1 MIPAFFHS
9 PLLIFC
15 ETRQMTNFFKAALL
29 MACLL
34 WQSTGLASDTGWL
47 TSPQNDHARVRLQA
61 DRSAPDHTRILLDV
75 ALESGWKTYWHSPGE
90 GGIAPQI
97 LWDEPVG
104 DFQWRWPAPRHFE
117 VAGLSTQGYQGE
129 VRFPMSLNYPAGQ
142 SLKGTLRLSTCSN
155 VCILTD
161 FPFTLAVDG
170 QAPAGFDFGWAKAIS
185 NLPQPLPADTRVE
198 LGYQH
203 NQLQLRAERAEGW
216 QSPALF
222 IDALE
227 GAEFGKPVL
236 EVEGNTL
243 IARVPVSDGWQ
254 GDAPDLRGQSLGLLL
269 TSGEQAWQTKGSIG
283 EALVLPA
290 PSQPLFWLLGA
301 ALLGGLI
308 LNLMPCVLPVLAL
321 KLGSVLQHQE
331 REQGTVRK
339 QFLAASAGI
348 IASFWV
354 LAAMSSLLRATQGA
368 VGWGIQFQSAGFIAF
383 MVLVTLLFC
392 ANLLGLFEIRLPS
405 NLNTRLATSGG
416 NGLGGHFLQGSF
428 ATLLATPCSAPFLGT
443 AVAFA
448 LAAPL
453 GQLWL
458 IFTALGIGMSLPW
471 LLVAALPRLALWL
484 PKPGRWMGRLRIL
497 LGLMMLGSSLWL
509 ASLLGSHLG
518 NVQVYWLMAAM
529 LLALL
534 IGIVWRYGMRGFTLA
549 LSLSTLVGAA
559 LLLGG
564 AFTAQGTGNV
574 DRVVWQPLS
583 ERAITDALAQN
594 KRVFIDVTAD
604 WCVTCK
610 ANKYN
615 VLLRD
620 EVQTALSAPDVVALR
635 GDWSKPDDTI
645 AAFLRQRGAAAVPFN
660 QIYGPGLPQGE
671 TLSPLLDKADLLT
684 LLNQA
689 GLIQTDATHF

>member
-1 MIPAFFHS
+1 
-9 PLLIFC
+9 
-15 ETRQMTNFFKAALL
+15 MTNFFKAALL

-47 TSPQNDHARVRLQA
+47 TSPQNDHAKVRLQA

-75 ALESGWKTYWHSPGE
+75 TLESGWKTYWHSPGE

-97 LWDEPVG
+97 LWDKPVG

-170 QAPAGFDFGWAKAIS
+170 QAPAGFDFAWAKAIS
-185 NLPQPLPADTRVE
+185 NLPQPQPADTRVE

-227 GAEFGKPVL
+227 GAEFGKPAL
-236 EVEGNTL
+236 EIEGNTL

-290 PSQPLFWLLGA
+290 PGQPLFWLLGA

-321 KLGSVLQHQE
+321 KLGSVLQHQHH
-331 REQGTVRK
+331 EQGTVRK

-354 LAAMSSLLRATQGA
+354 LAAMSTLLRATQGA
-368 VGWGIQFQSAGFIAF
+368 VGWGIQFQSTGFIGF

-484 PKPGRWMGRLRIL
+484 PKPGHWMGRLRIL

-518 NVQVYWLMAAM
+518 NMQVYWLMAAM

-534 IGIVWRYGMRGFTLA
+534 IGIIWRYGIRGFTLA
-549 LSLSTLVGAA
+549 LSLSALVGAA

-564 AFTAQGTGNV
+564 AFTAQGSGNV

-583 ERAITDALAQN
+583 ERAIADALAQS

-620 EVQTALSAPDVVALR
+620 EVQNALSAPDVVALR

-671 TLSPLLDKADLLT
+671 ILSPLLDKADLLT

-689 GLIQTDATHF
+689 GLIQTNATHF

>member
-1 MIPAFFHS
+1 MS
-9 PLLIFC
+9 NL
-15 ETRQMTNFFKAALL
+15 FKAALL
-29 MACLL
+29 LGSLL
-34 WQSTGLASDTGWL
+34 WQSMGLASDTGWL

-61 DRSAPDHTRILLDV
+61 DRSTADQTRILLDV
-75 ALESGWKTYWHSPGE
+75 ELESGWKTYWHSPGE

-97 LWDEPVG
+97 LWDKPIAALQWHWPV
-104 DFQWRWPAPRHFE
+104 PRHFE
-117 VAGLSTQGYQGE
+117 VAGLSTQGYQGD
-129 VRFPMSLNYPAGQ
+129 VTFPLSLSYPAEQ
-142 SLKGTLRLSTCSN
+142 ALTGTLRLSTCSN

-161 FPFTLAVDG
+161 YPFTLAVDG
-170 QAPAGFDFGWAKAIS
+170 AAPANFDFAWAKAMS
-185 NLPQPLPADTRVE
+185 TLPQPLPAETRVE

-216 QSPALF
+216 QQPSLF
-222 IDALE
+222 IDGLE
-227 GAEFGKPVL
+227 GTEFGKPAL
-236 EVEGNTL
+236 EVEGSTL

-269 TSGEQAWQTKGSIG
+269 TSGEQAWQSKGSIG

-290 PSQPLFWLLGA
+290 PSQSLFWLLGA

-321 KLGSVLQHQE
+321 KLGSVLQHQA
-331 REQGTVRK
+331 REQGAVRR

-354 LAAMSSLLRATQGA
+354 LAAMSSLLRAPSFGMSGA
-368 VGWGIQFQSAGFIAF
+368 VGWGIQFQSAGFIGF

-405 NLNTRLATSGG
+405 ALSTRLATSGG

-484 PKPGRWMGRLRIL
+484 PKPGRWMNHLRIL

-509 ASLLGSHLG
+509 TSLLANHLG
-518 NVQVYWLMAAM
+518 SYATGWLMVAM
-529 LLALL
+529 VLGLILA
-534 IGIVWRYGMRGFTLA
+534 IVWRYGMRGFTLA
-549 LSLSTLVGAA
+549 IALAALIGSA
-559 LLLGG
+559 LLLSG
-564 AFTAQGTGNV
+564 AFSAQGTASV
-574 DRVVWQPLS
+574 DKVVWQPLS

-620 EVQTALSAPDVVALR
+620 EVQQALSAPDVVALR
-635 GDWSKPDDTI
+635 GDWSKPSDTI
-645 AAFLRQRGAAAVPFN
+645 AAFLRKRGAAAVPFN
-660 QIYGPGLPQGE
+660 QIYGPELSQGV
-671 TLSPLLDKADLLT
+671 TLSPLLDKDDLLT
-684 LLNQA
+684 TLHKAGLLQA
-689 GLIQTDATHF
+689 GTTRF

>member
-1 MIPAFFHS
+1 MS
-9 PLLIFC
+9 NL
-15 ETRQMTNFFKAALL
+15 FKAALL
-29 MACLL
+29 LGGLL
-34 WQSTGLASDTGWL
+34 WQSMGLASDTGWL
-47 TSPQNDHARVRLQA
+47 TSPQNDHAKVRLQA
-61 DRSAPDHTRILLDV
+61 DRSTADQTRILLDV
-75 ALESGWKTYWHSPGE
+75 ELESGWKTYWHSPGE

-97 LWDEPVG
+97 LWHEPVG
-104 DFQWRWPAPRHFE
+104 DFQWHWPVPRHFE
-117 VAGLSTQGYQGE
+117 VAGLSTQGYQGD
-129 VRFPMSLNYPAGQ
+129 VTFPLSLSYPAEKA
-142 SLKGTLRLSTCSN
+142 LKGTLRLSTCSN

-161 FPFTLAVDG
+161 YPFTLAVDDA
-170 QAPAGFDFGWAKAIS
+170 APANFDFAWAKAMS
-185 NLPQPLPADTRVE
+185 TLPQQLPAETQVE

-227 GAEFGKPVL
+227 GAEFGKPAL
-236 EVEGNTL
+236 EVQGNTL

-269 TSGEQAWQTKGSIG
+269 TSGAQAWQGKGTIG
-283 EALVLPA
+283 APLVLPGQ
-290 PSQPLFWLLGA
+290 SHSLLWLLGA

-321 KLGSVLQHQE
+321 KLGSVLQHQA
-331 REQGTVRK
+331 REQGTVRR
-339 QFLAASAGI
+339 QFLATSAGI
-348 IASFWV
+348 IASFCV

-368 VGWGIQFQSAGFIAF
+368 VGWGIQFQSAGFIGF

-405 NLNTRLATSGG
+405 NFSTRLATSGG

-484 PKPGRWMGRLRIL
+484 PKPGRWMNHLRIL

-509 ASLLGSHLG
+509 TSLLDNHLG
-518 NVQVYWLMAAM
+518 SYATSWLMVAM

-534 IGIVWRYGMRGFTLA
+534 ISIIWRYGMGGFTLA
-549 LSLSTLVGAA
+549 IALAALIGSA
-559 LLLGG
+559 LLLSG
-564 AFTAQGTGNV
+564 AFSAQGSASV
-574 DRVVWQPLS
+574 DKVAWQPLS

-620 EVQTALSAPDVVALR
+620 EVQQALLAPDVVALR
-635 GDWSKPDDTI
+635 GDWSKPNETI
-645 AAFLRQRGAAAVPFN
+645 AAFLRKRGAVAVPFN
-660 QIYGPGLPQGE
+660 QIYGPDLPQGV
-671 TLSPLLDKADLLT
+671 TLSPLLDKDELLT
-684 LLNQA
+684 TLHQA
-689 GLIQTDATHF
+689 GLLQAGTTRF

>member
-1 MIPAFFHS
+1 MS
-9 PLLIFC
+9 NL
-15 ETRQMTNFFKAALL
+15 FKAALL
-29 MACLL
+29 LGGLL
-34 WQSTGLASDTGWL
+34 WQSMGLASDTGWL

-61 DRSAPDHTRILLDV
+61 DRSTADQTRILLDV
-75 ALESGWKTYWHSPGE
+75 ELESGWKTYWHSPGE

-104 DFQWRWPAPRHFE
+104 AFQWRWSVPRHFE
-117 VAGLSTQGYQGE
+117 VAGLSTQGYQGD
-129 VRFPMSLNYPAGQ
+129 VTFPLSLNYPAGQ
-142 SLKGTLRLSTCSN
+142 PLKGTLRLSTCSN

-170 QAPAGFDFGWAKAIS
+170 QAPADFDFAWAKAMS
-185 NLPQPLPADTRVE
+185 TLPQQLPAETRVE

-227 GAEFGKPVL
+227 GAEFGKPAL

-269 TSGEQAWQTKGSIG
+269 TSGEQAWQGKGTIG
-283 EALVLPA
+283 APLALPNQ
-290 PSQPLFWLLGA
+290 SHSLFWLLGA

-321 KLGSVLQHQE
+321 KLGTVLQHQE
-331 REQGTVRK
+331 REQGAVRK

-368 VGWGIQFQSAGFIAF
+368 VGWGIQFQSAGFIGL

-405 NLNTRLATSGG
+405 ALSTRLATSGG

-458 IFTALGIGMSLPW
+458 VFTALGIGMSLPW

-484 PKPGRWMGRLRIL
+484 PKPGRWMNHLRIL

-509 ASLLGSHLG
+509 TSLLDNHLG
-518 NVQVYWLMAAM
+518 SYATGWLMVAM

-534 IGIVWRYGMRGFTLA
+534 IGIIWRYGIRGFTLA
-549 LSLSTLVGAA
+549 IALTALIGSP
-559 LLLGG
+559 LLLSG
-564 AFTAQGTGNV
+564 AFSAQGSANV
-574 DRVVWQPLS
+574 DKVVWQPLS

-620 EVQTALSAPDVVALR
+620 EVQQALSAPDVVALR
-635 GDWSKPDDTI
+635 GDWSKPSDTI
-645 AAFLRQRGAAAVPFN
+645 AAFLRKRGAAAVPFN
-660 QIYGPGLPQGE
+660 QIYGPELPQGV
-671 TLSPLLDKADLLT
+671 TLSPLLDKDDLLT
-684 LLNQA
+684 TLHKAGLLQA
-689 GLIQTDATHF
+689 GTTRF

>member
-1 MIPAFFHS
+1 MS
-9 PLLIFC
+9 NL
-15 ETRQMTNFFKAALL
+15 FKAALL
-29 MACLL
+29 LGGLL
-34 WQSTGLASDTGWL
+34 WQSMGLASDTGWL

-61 DRSAPDHTRILLDV
+61 DRSTAEQTRILLDV
-75 ALESGWKTYWHSPGE
+75 ELESGWKTYWHSPGE

-97 LWDEPVG
+97 LWDKPIAALQWHWPV
-104 DFQWRWPAPRHFE
+104 PRHFE
-117 VAGLSTQGYQGE
+117 VAGLSTQGYQGD
-129 VRFPMSLNYPAGQ
+129 VTFPLSLTYPAEQ
-142 SLKGTLRLSTCSN
+142 ALTGTLRLSTCSN

-161 FPFTLAVDG
+161 YPFTLAVDDA
-170 QAPAGFDFGWAKAIS
+170 APADFDFVWAKAMS
-185 NLPQPLPADTRVE
+185 TLPQPLPAETRIE

-222 IDALE
+222 IDGLE
-227 GAEFGKPVL
+227 GAEFGKPAL

-269 TSGEQAWQTKGSIG
+269 TSGEQAWQGKGTIG
-283 EALVLPA
+283 APLVLPGQ
-290 PSQPLFWLLGA
+290 SHSLFWLLGA

-321 KLGSVLQHQE
+321 KLGSVLQHQA
-331 REQGTVRK
+331 REQGAVRR

-354 LAAMSSLLRATQGA
+354 LAAMSSLLRAPSFGMSGA
-368 VGWGIQFQSAGFIAF
+368 VGWGIQFQSAGFIGL

-405 NLNTRLATSGG
+405 ALSTRLATSGG

-484 PKPGRWMGRLRIL
+484 PKPGRWMNHLRIL

-509 ASLLGSHLG
+509 TSLLDNHLG
-518 NVQVYWLMAAM
+518 SYATGWLMVAM
-529 LLALL
+529 VLGLILA
-534 IGIVWRYGMRGFTLA
+534 IVWRYGMRGFTLA
-549 LSLSTLVGAA
+549 IALAALIGSA
-559 LLLGG
+559 LLLSG
-564 AFTAQGTGNV
+564 AFSAQGSASV
-574 DRVVWQPLS
+574 DKVVWQPLS

-620 EVQTALSAPDVVALR
+620 EVQQALSAPDVVALR
-635 GDWSKPDDTI
+635 GDWSKPSDTI

-660 QIYGPGLPQGE
+660 QIYGPDLPQGV
-671 TLSPLLDKADLLT
+671 TLSPLLDKDELLT
-684 LLNQA
+684 TLHKAGLLQA
-689 GLIQTDATHF
+689 GTTRF

>member
-1 MIPAFFHS
+1 
-9 PLLIFC
+9 
-15 ETRQMTNFFKAALL
+15 MTNFFKAALL

-104 DFQWRWPAPRHFE
+104 DFQWSWPAPRHFE

-129 VRFPMSLNYPAGQ
+129 VRFPLSLNYPAGQ

-170 QAPAGFDFGWAKAIS
+170 QTPAGFDFGWAKAIS

-216 QSPALF
+216 QAPTLF

-254 GDAPDLRGQSLGLLL
+254 GDAPDLRSQSLGLLL

-321 KLGSVLQHQE
+321 KLGSVLQHQQ

-354 LAAMSSLLRATQGA
+354 LAAMSTLLRATQGA

-518 NVQVYWLMAAM
+518 NMQVYWLMAAM

-549 LSLSTLVGAA
+549 LSLSALVGAA

-564 AFTAQGTGNV
+564 AFTAQGSASV
-574 DRVVWQPLS
+574 DKVVWQPLS

-594 KRVFIDVTAD
+594 KRVFVDVTAD

-620 EVQTALSAPDVVALR
+620 EVQNALSAPDVVALR

-689 GLIQTDATHF
+689 GLIQTNATHF

>member
-1 MIPAFFHS
+1 
-9 PLLIFC
+9 
-15 ETRQMTNFFKAALL
+15 MTNFFKAALL

-47 TSPQNDHARVRLQA
+47 TSPQNDHAKVRLQA

-129 VRFPMSLNYPAGQ
+129 VRFPLSLNYPTDQ

-170 QAPAGFDFGWAKAIS
+170 QAPAGFDFSWAKAIS

-203 NQLQLRAERAEGW
+203 NQLQLRAELAEGW

-254 GDAPDLRGQSLGLLL
+254 GDAPDLRGQSLGLLF

-354 LAAMSSLLRATQGA
+354 LAAMSSLLRATQGG
-368 VGWGIQFQSAGFIAF
+368 VGWGIQFQSAGFIGL

-484 PKPGRWMGRLRIL
+484 PKPGRWMNHLRIL

-534 IGIVWRYGMRGFTLA
+534 IGIVWRYGIRGFTLA
-549 LSLSTLVGAA
+549 LSLSALVGAA

-564 AFTAQGTGNV
+564 AFTAQGSGNV

-583 ERAITDALAQN
+583 ERAIADALAQN
-594 KRVFIDVTAD
+594 KRVFVDVTAD

-620 EVQTALSAPDVVALR
+620 EVQNALSAPDVVALR

-689 GLIQTDATHF
+689 GLIQTNATHF

>member
-1 MIPAFFHS
+1 MS
-9 PLLIFC
+9 NL
-15 ETRQMTNFFKAALL
+15 FKTALL
-29 MACLL
+29 MGGLL
-34 WQSTGLASDTGWL
+34 WQSMGLASDTGWL
-47 TSPQNDHARVRLQA
+47 TSPQNDHAKVRLQA
-61 DRSAPDHTRILLDV
+61 DRSAPDHSRILLDV

-97 LWDEPVG
+97 LWDKPVG
-104 DFQWRWPAPRHFE
+104 DFQWHWPVPRHFE
-117 VAGLSTQGYQGE
+117 VAGLSTQGYQGN
-129 VRFPMSLNYPAGQ
+129 VTFPLSLSYPAEKA
-142 SLKGTLRLSTCSN
+142 LKGTLRLSTCSN

-170 QAPAGFDFGWAKAIS
+170 QAPAGFDFVWAKAIS
-185 NLPQPLPADTRVE
+185 NLPQPLPAATRVE
-198 LGYQH
+198 LGYQQ

-227 GAEFGKPVL
+227 GAEFGKPAL

-269 TSGEQAWQTKGSIG
+269 TSGEQAWQGKGSIG
-283 EALVLPA
+283 EALVLPT
-290 PSQPLFWLLGA
+290 PSQPLLWLLGA

-354 LAAMSSLLRATQGA
+354 LAAMSSLLRAPGFGMSGA
-368 VGWGIQFQSAGFIAF
+368 VGWGIQFQSAGFIGF

-405 NLNTRLATSGG
+405 ALSTRLAISGG

-453 GQLWL
+453 DQLWL

-484 PKPGRWMGRLRIL
+484 PKPGRWMNHLRIL

-509 ASLLGSHLG
+509 SSLLNNHLG
-518 NVQVYWLMAAM
+518 SYATGWLMAAM
-529 LLALL
+529 LLVLL
-534 IGIVWRYGMRGFTLA
+534 IGIIWRYGIRGFTLA
-549 LSLSTLVGAA
+549 LSLSALVGGA

-564 AFTAQGTGNV
+564 AFTAQGAGSTDKV
-574 DRVVWQPLS
+574 IWQPLS

-620 EVQTALSAPDVVALR
+620 EVQQALSAPDVVALR
-635 GDWSKPDDTI
+635 GDWSKPSDTI
-645 AAFLRQRGAAAVPFN
+645 AAFLRKRGAAAVPFN
-660 QIYGPGLPQGE
+660 QIYGPDLPQGV
-671 TLSPLLDKADLLT
+671 TLSPLLDKDDLLT
-684 LLNQA
+684 TLHKAGLFQA
-689 GLIQTDATHF
+689 GTTRF

>member
-1 MIPAFFHS
+1 MS
-9 PLLIFC
+9 NL
-15 ETRQMTNFFKAALL
+15 FKAALL
-29 MACLL
+29 LGGML
-34 WQSTGLASDTGWL
+34 WQSMGLASDTGWL

-61 DRSAPDHTRILLDV
+61 DRSTADQTRILLDV
-75 ALESGWKTYWHSPGE
+75 ALESDWKTYWHSPGE

-97 LWDEPVG
+97 LWDEPVD

-129 VRFPMSLNYPAGQ
+129 VRFPLSLNYPAGQ

-161 FPFTLAVDG
+161 FPFTLTVDG
-170 QAPAGFDFGWAKAIS
+170 QAPADFDFAWAKAMS
-185 NLPQPLPADTRVE
+185 TLPQQLPAETRVE

-227 GAEFGKPVL
+227 GAEFGKPAL

-269 TSGEQAWQTKGSIG
+269 TSGEQAWQGKGTIG
-283 EALVLPA
+283 APLALPNQ
-290 PSQPLFWLLGA
+290 SHSLFWLLGA

-321 KLGSVLQHQE
+321 KLGTVLQHQE

-354 LAAMSSLLRATQGA
+354 LAAMSTLLRATQGA
-368 VGWGIQFQSAGFIAF
+368 VGWGIQFQSAGFIGF

-405 NLNTRLATSGG
+405 ALSTRLATSGG

-484 PKPGRWMGRLRIL
+484 PKPGRWMNHLRIL

-509 ASLLGSHLG
+509 TSLLDNHLG
-518 NVQVYWLMAAM
+518 SYATGWLMVAM

-534 IGIVWRYGMRGFTLA
+534 AGIIWRYGMRGFTLA
-549 LSLSTLVGAA
+549 IALAA
-559 LLLGG
+559 LIGSPLLLSG
-564 AFTAQGTGNV
+564 AFSAQGSASV
-574 DRVVWQPLS
+574 DQVVWQPLS

-620 EVQTALSAPDVVALR
+620 EVQQALSAPDVVALR
-635 GDWSKPDDTI
+635 GDWSKPSDTI
-645 AAFLRQRGAAAVPFN
+645 AAFLRKRGSSAVPFN
-660 QIYGPGLPQGE
+660 QIYGPELPQGV
-671 TLSPLLDKADLLT
+671 TLSPLLDKDDLLT
-684 LLNQA
+684 TLHKAGLLQA
-689 GLIQTDATHF
+689 GTTRF

>member
-61 DRSAPDHTRILLDV
+61 DRSALEYTRILLDV

-129 VRFPMSLNYPAGQ
+129 VRFPMSLNYPARQ
-142 SLKGTLRLSTCSN
+142 PLKGTLRLSTCSN

-170 QAPAGFDFGWAKAIS
+170 QTPAGFDFGWAKAIS
-185 NLPQPLPADTRVE
+185 NLPQPLPADTRAE

-227 GAEFGKPVL
+227 GAEFGKPAL

-283 EALVLPA
+283 EALALPA
-290 PSQPLFWLLGA
+290 PSQPLLWLLGA

-331 REQGTVRK
+331 REQGAVRK

-354 LAAMSSLLRATQGA
+354 LAAMSTLLRATQGA
-368 VGWGIQFQSAGFIAF
+368 VGWGIQFQSAGFIGF

-405 NLNTRLATSGG
+405 NLNTHLATSGG

-509 ASLLGSHLG
+509 ASLLGTHLG
-518 NVQVYWLMAAM
+518 NMQVYWLMAAM

-534 IGIVWRYGMRGFTLA
+534 IGIVWRYGIRGFTLA
-549 LSLSTLVGAA
+549 LSLSALVGAA

-564 AFTAQGTGNV
+564 AFTAQGSGSI

-583 ERAITDALAQN
+583 ERAIADALAQN

-689 GLIQTDATHF
+689 GLIQTNATHF

>member
-1 MIPAFFHS
+1 MS
-9 PLLIFC
+9 NL
-15 ETRQMTNFFKAALL
+15 FKAALL
-29 MACLL
+29 LGGLL
-34 WQSTGLASDTGWL
+34 WQSMGLASDTGWL

-61 DRSAPDHTRILLDV
+61 DRSTADQTRILLDV
-75 ALESGWKTYWHSPGE
+75 ELESGWKTYWHSPGE

-104 DFQWRWPAPRHFE
+104 AFQWRWPAPRHFE
-117 VAGLSTQGYQGE
+117 VAGLSTQGYQWE
-129 VRFPMSLNYPAGQ
+129 VTFPLSLNYPAGQ
-142 SLKGTLRLSTCSN
+142 PLKGTLRLSTCSN

-161 FPFTLAVDG
+161 FPFTLTVDG
-170 QAPAGFDFGWAKAIS
+170 RAPADFDFAWAKAMS
-185 NLPQPLPADTRVE
+185 TLPQQLPAETRVE

-227 GAEFGKPVL
+227 GAEFGKPAL

-269 TSGEQAWQTKGSIG
+269 TSGEQAWQGKETIG
-283 EALVLPA
+283 APLALPGQ
-290 PSQPLFWLLGA
+290 SHSLFWLLGA

-321 KLGSVLQHQE
+321 KLGTVLQHQE

-368 VGWGIQFQSAGFIAF
+368 VGWGIQFQSAGFIGL

-405 NLNTRLATSGG
+405 ALSTRLATSGG

-484 PKPGRWMGRLRIL
+484 PKPGRWMNHLRIL
-497 LGLMMLGSSLWL
+497 LIGSP
-509 ASLLGSHLG
+509 
-518 NVQVYWLMAAM
+518 
-529 LLALL
+529 
-534 IGIVWRYGMRGFTLA
+534 
-549 LSLSTLVGAA
+549 
-559 LLLGG
+559 LLLSG
-564 AFTAQGTGNV
+564 AFSAQGSASV
-574 DRVVWQPLS
+574 DKVVWQPLS

-620 EVQTALSAPDVVALR
+620 EVQQALSAPDVVALR
-635 GDWSKPDDTI
+635 GDWSKPSDTI
-645 AAFLRQRGAAAVPFN
+645 AAFLRKRGAAAVPFN
-660 QIYGPGLPQGE
+660 QIYGPEWPQGV
-671 TLSPLLDKADLLT
+671 TLSPLLDKDDLLT
-684 LLNQA
+684 TLHKAGLLQA
-689 GLIQTDATHF
+689 GTTRF

>member
-1 MIPAFFHS
+1 
-9 PLLIFC
+9 
-15 ETRQMTNFFKAALL
+15 MTNFFKAALL

-61 DRSAPDHTRILLDV
+61 DRSTPDHTRILLDV

-90 GGIAPQI
+90 GGIAPRI

-170 QAPAGFDFGWAKAIS
+170 QTPAGFDFGWAKAIS

-243 IARVPVSDGWQ
+243 IARVPVSNGWQ

-283 EALVLPA
+283 EALILPA

-354 LAAMSSLLRATQGA
+354 LAAMSTLLRATQGA

-405 NLNTRLATSGG
+405 NLNTRLATRGG

-549 LSLSTLVGAA
+549 LSLSALVGAA

-594 KRVFIDVTAD
+594 KRVFVDVTAD

-620 EVQTALSAPDVVALR
+620 EVQNALSAPDVVALR
-635 GDWSKPDDTI
+635 GDWSKPDETI

-671 TLSPLLDKADLLT
+671 ILSPLLDKADLLT

-689 GLIQTDATHF
+689 GLIQTNATHF

>member
-1 MIPAFFHS
+1 MS
-9 PLLIFC
+9 NL
-15 ETRQMTNFFKAALL
+15 FKAALL
-29 MACLL
+29 LGGLL
-34 WQSTGLASDTGWL
+34 WQSMGLASDTGWL

-61 DRSAPDHTRILLDV
+61 DRSTADQTRILLDV
-75 ALESGWKTYWHSPGE
+75 ELESGWKTYWHSPGE

-129 VRFPMSLNYPAGQ
+129 VTFPLSLNYPAGQ
-142 SLKGTLRLSTCSN
+142 PLKGTLRLSTCSN

-161 FPFTLAVDG
+161 FPFSLAVDG
-170 QAPAGFDFGWAKAIS
+170 QAPADFDFAWAKAMS
-185 NLPQPLPADTRVE
+185 TLPQPLPAETRVE

-227 GAEFGKPVL
+227 GAEFGKPAL

-269 TSGEQAWQTKGSIG
+269 TSGEQAWQGKETIG
-283 EALVLPA
+283 APLALPGQ
-290 PSQPLFWLLGA
+290 SHSLFWLLGA

-321 KLGSVLQHQE
+321 KLGTVLQHQE

-354 LAAMSSLLRATQGA
+354 LAAMSTLLRATQGA
-368 VGWGIQFQSAGFIAF
+368 VGWGIQFQSAGFIGL

-405 NLNTRLATSGG
+405 ALSTRLATSGG

-484 PKPGRWMGRLRIL
+484 PKPGHWMNYLRIL

-509 ASLLGSHLG
+509 TSLLDNHLG
-518 NVQVYWLMAAM
+518 TYATGWLMVAM

-534 IGIVWRYGMRGFTLA
+534 IGIIWRYGMRGFTLA
-549 LSLSTLVGAA
+549 IALAA
-559 LLLGG
+559 LIGSPLLLSG
-564 AFTAQGTGNV
+564 AFSAQGSASV
-574 DRVVWQPLS
+574 DKVIWQPLS

-620 EVQTALSAPDVVALR
+620 EVQQALSAPDVVALR
-635 GDWSKPDDTI
+635 GDWSKPSDTI
-645 AAFLRQRGAAAVPFN
+645 AAFLRKRGAAAVPFN
-660 QIYGPGLPQGE
+660 QIYGPELPQGV
-671 TLSPLLDKADLLT
+671 TLSPLLDKDDLLT
-684 LLNQA
+684 TLHKAGLLQA
-689 GLIQTDATHF
+689 GTTRF

>member
-1 MIPAFFHS
+1 MS
-9 PLLIFC
+9 NL
-15 ETRQMTNFFKAALL
+15 FKVALL
-29 MACLL
+29 LGGLL
-34 WQSTGLASDTGWL
+34 WQSMGLASDTGWL

-61 DRSAPDHTRILLDV
+61 DRNAPDHTRILLDV

-117 VAGLSTQGYQGE
+117 VAGLSTQGYQE
-129 VRFPMSLNYPAGQ
+129 DVTFPLSLNYPTGQ
-142 SLKGTLRLSTCSN
+142 PLKGTLRLSTCSN

-170 QAPAGFDFGWAKAIS
+170 QAPADFDFAWAKAMS
-185 NLPQPLPADTRVE
+185 TLPQQLPAETRVE

-269 TSGEQAWQTKGSIG
+269 TSGEQAWQGKGTIG
-283 EALVLPA
+283 APLALPNQ
-290 PSQPLFWLLGA
+290 SHSLFWLLGA

-321 KLGSVLQHQE
+321 KLGTVLQHQQ
-331 REQGTVRK
+331 REQGAVRK

-368 VGWGIQFQSAGFIAF
+368 VGWGIQFQSAGFIGF

-484 PKPGRWMGRLRIL
+484 PKPGRWMNHLRIL

-509 ASLLGSHLG
+509 TSLLDNHLG
-518 NVQVYWLMAAM
+518 GYATGWLMVAM

-534 IGIVWRYGMRGFTLA
+534 IGIIWRYGIRGFTLA
-549 LSLSTLVGAA
+549 IALTALIGSP
-559 LLLGG
+559 LLLSG
-564 AFTAQGTGNV
+564 AFSAQGSASV
-574 DRVVWQPLS
+574 DKVVWQPLS
-583 ERAITDALAQN
+583 ERAIADALAQN

-620 EVQTALSAPDVVALR
+620 EVQNALSAPDVVALR
-635 GDWSKPDDTI
+635 GDWSKPNDAI
-645 AAFLRQRGAAAVPFN
+645 AAFLRKRGAAAVPFN
-660 QIYGPGLPQGE
+660 QIYGPELPQGV

>member
-1 MIPAFFHS
+1 
-9 PLLIFC
+9 
-15 ETRQMTNFFKAALL
+15 MTNFFKAALL

-129 VRFPMSLNYPAGQ
+129 VRFPLSLNYPAGQ

-161 FPFTLAVDG
+161 FPFTLAVNG
-170 QAPAGFDFGWAKAIS
+170 QAPAGFDFSWAQAIS
-185 NLPQPLPADTRVE
+185 NLPQPLPAATRVE

-227 GAEFGKPVL
+227 GAEFGKPAL

-269 TSGEQAWQTKGSIG
+269 TSGEQAWQAKGSIG

-290 PSQPLFWLLGA
+290 PSQPLFWVLGA

-321 KLGSVLQHQE
+321 KLGSVLQHQQ

-354 LAAMSSLLRATQGA
+354 LAAMSSLLRATQGV
-368 VGWGIQFQSAGFIAF
+368 VGWGIQFQSAGFIGF

-405 NLNTRLATSGG
+405 NLNTHLATSGG

-471 LLVAALPRLALWL
+471 LLVAALPLLALWL

-518 NVQVYWLMAAM
+518 NMQVYWLMAAM

-534 IGIVWRYGMRGFTLA
+534 IGIVWRYGIRGFTLA
-549 LSLSTLVGAA
+549 LSLSTLVGTA

-594 KRVFIDVTAD
+594 KRVFVDVTAD

-620 EVQTALSAPDVVALR
+620 EVQNALSAPDVVALR
-635 GDWSKPDDTI
+635 GDWSKPDETI

-671 TLSPLLDKADLLT
+671 ILSPLLDKADLLT

-689 GLIQTDATHF
+689 GLIQTNATHF

>member
-1 MIPAFFHS
+1 MS
-9 PLLIFC
+9 NL
-15 ETRQMTNFFKAALL
+15 FKAALL
-29 MACLL
+29 LGGLL

-61 DRSAPDHTRILLDV
+61 DRSTADQTRILLDV
-75 ALESGWKTYWHSPGE
+75 ELESGWKTYWHSPGE

-104 DFQWRWPAPRHFE
+104 DFQWSWPVPRHFE
-117 VAGLSTQGYQGE
+117 VAGLSTQGYQGD
-129 VRFPMSLNYPAGQ
+129 VTFPLSLNYPAGQ
-142 SLKGTLRLSTCSN
+142 PLKGTLRLSTCSN

-161 FPFTLAVDG
+161 FPFSLAVDG
-170 QAPAGFDFGWAKAIS
+170 QAPADFDFAWAKAMS
-185 NLPQPLPADTRVE
+185 TLPQPLPADTRVE

-227 GAEFGKPVL
+227 GAEFGKPAL

-254 GDAPDLRGQSLGLLL
+254 GDAPDLHGQSLGLLL
-269 TSGEQAWQTKGSIG
+269 TSGEQAWQGKGTIG
-283 EALVLPA
+283 APLALPNQ
-290 PSQPLFWLLGA
+290 SHSLFWLLGA

-321 KLGSVLQHQE
+321 KLGTVLQHQK

-368 VGWGIQFQSAGFIAF
+368 VGWGIQFQSAGFIGL

-405 NLNTRLATSGG
+405 ALSTRLATSGG

-484 PKPGRWMGRLRIL
+484 PKPGRWMNHLRIL

-509 ASLLGSHLG
+509 TSLLDNHLG
-518 NVQVYWLMAAM
+518 SYATGWLMVAM

-534 IGIVWRYGMRGFTLA
+534 TGIIWRYGMRGFTLA
-549 LSLSTLVGAA
+549 IALTALIGSP
-559 LLLGG
+559 LLLSG
-564 AFTAQGTGNV
+564 AFSAQGSASV
-574 DRVVWQPLS
+574 DKVVWLPLS

-620 EVQTALSAPDVVALR
+620 EVQQALSAPDVVALR
-635 GDWSKPDDTI
+635 GDWSKPSDTI
-645 AAFLRQRGAAAVPFN
+645 AAFLRKRGAAAVPFN
-660 QIYGPGLPQGE
+660 QIYGPELPQGV
-671 TLSPLLDKADLLT
+671 TLSPLLDKDDLLT
-684 LLNQA
+684 TLHKAGLLQA
-689 GLIQTDATHF
+689 GTTRF

>member
-1 MIPAFFHS
+1 MS
-9 PLLIFC
+9 NL
-15 ETRQMTNFFKAALL
+15 FKAALL
-29 MACLL
+29 LGGLL
-34 WQSTGLASDTGWL
+34 WQSMGLASDTGWL
-47 TSPQNDHARVRLQA
+47 TSPQNDHAKVRLQA

-75 ALESGWKTYWHSPGE
+75 ELESGWKTYWQSPGE

-97 LWDEPVG
+97 LWDKPVG
-104 DFQWRWPAPRHFE
+104 DFQWHWPVPRHFE
-117 VAGLSTQGYQGE
+117 VAGLNTQGYQGD
-129 VRFPMSLNYPAGQ
+129 VTFPLNLSYPAEQ
-142 SLKGTLRLSTCSN
+142 ALTGTLRLSTCSN

-161 FPFTLAVDG
+161 YPFTLAVDST
-170 QAPAGFDFGWAKAIS
+170 APANFDFVWAKTMS
-185 NLPQPLPADTRVE
+185 TLPQPLPAETRVE

-216 QSPALF
+216 QQPSLF

-227 GAEFGKPVL
+227 GAEFGKPAL

-243 IARVPVSDGWQ
+243 IAQVPVSDGWQ

-269 TSGEQAWQTKGSIG
+269 TSGEQAWQGKGTIG
-283 EALVLPA
+283 APLALPGQRH
-290 PSQPLFWLLGA
+290 SLFWLLGA

-321 KLGSVLQHQE
+321 KLGSVLQHQA
-331 REQGTVRK
+331 REQGAVRR

-354 LAAMSSLLRATQGA
+354 LAAMSSLLRAPSFGMSGA
-368 VGWGIQFQSAGFIAF
+368 VGWGIQFQSAGFIGL

-405 NLNTRLATSGG
+405 ALSTRLATSGG

-484 PKPGRWMGRLRIL
+484 PKPGRWMNHLRIL

-509 ASLLGSHLG
+509 TSLLANHLG
-518 NVQVYWLMAAM
+518 SYATGWLMVAM
-529 LLALL
+529 VLGLILA
-534 IGIVWRYGMRGFTLA
+534 IVWRYGMRGFTLA
-549 LSLSTLVGAA
+549 IALAALIGSA
-559 LLLGG
+559 LLLSG
-564 AFTAQGTGNV
+564 AFSAQGSASV
-574 DRVVWQPLS
+574 DKVVWQPLS

-620 EVQTALSAPDVVALR
+620 EVQQALSAPDVVALR
-635 GDWSKPDDTI
+635 GDWSKPSETI

-660 QIYGPGLPQGE
+660 QIYGPELPQGV
-671 TLSPLLDKADLLT
+671 TLSPLLDKDELLT
-684 LLNQA
+684 TLHKAGLLQA
-689 GLIQTDATHF
+689 GTTRF

>member
-1 MIPAFFHS
+1 
-9 PLLIFC
+9 
-15 ETRQMTNFFKAALL
+15 MTNFFKAALL

-75 ALESGWKTYWHSPGE
+75 ALESGWKTYWHTPGE

-129 VRFPMSLNYPAGQ
+129 VRFPLSLNYPAGQ

-161 FPFTLAVDG
+161 FPFTLTVDG

-185 NLPQPLPADTRVE
+185 NLPQPLPADTRFE

-290 PSQPLFWLLGA
+290 PNQPLFWLLGA

-354 LAAMSSLLRATQGA
+354 LAAMSTLLRATQGA
-368 VGWGIQFQSAGFIAF
+368 VGWGIQFQIAGFIGF

-518 NVQVYWLMAAM
+518 NMQVYWLMAAM

-549 LSLSTLVGAA
+549 LSLSALVGAA

-564 AFTAQGTGNV
+564 AFTAQGAGSI

-583 ERAITDALAQN
+583 ERAIADALAQN
-594 KRVFIDVTAD
+594 KRVFVDVTAD

-620 EVQTALSAPDVVALR
+620 EVQQALSAPDVVALR

-671 TLSPLLDKADLLT
+671 TLSPLLDKAELLT

-689 GLIQTDATHF
+689 GLIQTNATHF

>member
-1 MIPAFFHS
+1 MS
-9 PLLIFC
+9 NL
-15 ETRQMTNFFKAALL
+15 FKAALL
-29 MACLL
+29 LGGLL
-34 WQSTGLASDTGWL
+34 WQSMGLASDTGWL

-61 DRSAPDHTRILLDV
+61 DRSTADQTRILLDV
-75 ALESGWKTYWHSPGE
+75 ELESGWKTYWHSPGE

-104 DFQWRWPAPRHFE
+104 AFQWHGPVPRHFE
-117 VAGLSTQGYQGE
+117 VARLSTQGYQGD
-129 VRFPMSLNYPAGQ
+129 VTFPLSLHYPTGQ
-142 SLKGTLRLSTCSN
+142 PLKGTLRLSTCSN

-170 QAPAGFDFGWAKAIS
+170 QAPADFDFAWAKAMS
-185 NLPQPLPADTRVE
+185 TLPQQLPAETRVE

-227 GAEFGKPVL
+227 GAEFGKPAL

-269 TSGEQAWQTKGSIG
+269 TSGEQAWQGRGTIG
-283 EALVLPA
+283 APLALPNQ
-290 PSQPLFWLLGA
+290 SHSLFWLLGA
-301 ALLGGLI
+301 ALLGGLT

-321 KLGSVLQHQE
+321 KLGTVLQHQE

-368 VGWGIQFQSAGFIAF
+368 VGWGIQFQSAGFIGL

-405 NLNTRLATSGG
+405 ALSTRLATSGG

-484 PKPGRWMGRLRIL
+484 PKPGRWMNHLRIL

-509 ASLLGSHLG
+509 TSLLDNHLG
-518 NVQVYWLMAAM
+518 SYATGWLMVAM

-534 IGIVWRYGMRGFTLA
+534 SGIIWSYGIRGFTLA
-549 LSLSTLVGAA
+549 IALAA
-559 LLLGG
+559 LIGSPLLLSG
-564 AFTAQGTGNV
+564 AFSAQGSASV
-574 DRVVWQPLS
+574 DKVVWQPLS

-604 WCVTCK
+604 WCVT
-610 ANKYN
+610 
-615 VLLRD
+615 
-620 EVQTALSAPDVVALR
+620 
-635 GDWSKPDDTI
+635 
-645 AAFLRQRGAAAVPFN
+645 
-660 QIYGPGLPQGE
+660 
-671 TLSPLLDKADLLT
+671 
-684 LLNQA
+684 
-689 GLIQTDATHF
+689 

>member
-34 WQSTGLASDTGWL
+34 WQSTGLASNTGWL

-129 VRFPMSLNYPAGQ
+129 VRFPLSLNYPAGQ

-203 NQLQLRAERAEGW
+203 NQLQLRAEQAEGW

-321 KLGSVLQHQE
+321 KLGSVLQLQQ

-368 VGWGIQFQSAGFIAF
+368 VGWGIQFQSAGFIGF

-471 LLVAALPRLALWL
+471 LLVAALPRIALWL

-509 ASLLGSHLG
+509 TSLLDNHLG
-518 NVQVYWLMAAM
+518 SYATGWLIVAM
-529 LLALL
+529 LLVLL
-534 IGIVWRYGMRGFTLA
+534 SGIIWRYGMRGFTLA
-549 LSLSTLVGAA
+549 IALAA
-559 LLLGG
+559 LIGSPLLLSG
-564 AFTAQGTGNV
+564 AFSAQGSASV
-574 DRVVWQPLS
+574 DKVVWQPLS

-620 EVQTALSAPDVVALR
+620 EVQQALSAPDVVALR
-635 GDWSKPDDTI
+635 GDWSKPSDAI
-645 AAFLRQRGAAAVPFN
+645 AAFLRKRGAAAVPFN
-660 QIYGPGLPQGE
+660 QIYGPELPQGV
-671 TLSPLLDKADLLT
+671 TLSPLLDNDDLLT
-684 LLNQA
+684 TLHKAGLLQA
-689 GLIQTDATHF
+689 GTTRF

>member
-1 MIPAFFHS
+1 
-9 PLLIFC
+9 
-15 ETRQMTNFFKAALL
+15 MTNFFKAALL

-97 LWDEPVG
+97 RWDEPVG

-129 VRFPMSLNYPAGQ
+129 VRFPLSLNSPARQ
-142 SLKGTLRLSTCSN
+142 PLKGTLRLSTCSN

-170 QAPAGFDFGWAKAIS
+170 QTPAGFDFGWAKAIS

-222 IDALE
+222 IEALE
-227 GAEFGKPVL
+227 GAEFGKPAL

-269 TSGEQAWQTKGSIG
+269 TSGEQAWQTKGLIG
-283 EALVLPA
+283 EALILPA

-321 KLGSVLQHQE
+321 KLGSVLQHQQ
-331 REQGTVRK
+331 REQRIVRK

-354 LAAMSSLLRATQGA
+354 LAAMSTLLRATQGA
-368 VGWGIQFQSAGFIAF
+368 VGWGIQFQSAGFIGF

-509 ASLLGSHLG
+509 ASLLGNHLG
-518 NVQVYWLMAAM
+518 NMQVYWLMAAM

-549 LSLSTLVGAA
+549 LSLSALVGAA

-564 AFTAQGTGNV
+564 AFTAQGAGSI

-583 ERAITDALAQN
+583 ELAITDALAQN
-594 KRVFIDVTAD
+594 KRVFVDVTAD

-620 EVQTALSAPDVVALR
+620 EVQQALSAPDVVALR

-689 GLIQTDATHF
+689 GLIQTNAPHF

>member
-1 MIPAFFHS
+1 MS
-9 PLLIFC
+9 NL
-15 ETRQMTNFFKAALL
+15 FKAALL
-29 MACLL
+29 LGGLL
-34 WQSTGLASDTGWL
+34 WQSMGLASDTGWL

-61 DRSAPDHTRILLDV
+61 DRSTADQTRILLDV
-75 ALESGWKTYWHSPGE
+75 ELESGWKTYWHSPGE

-104 DFQWRWPAPRHFE
+104 DFQWHWPVPRHFE

-129 VRFPMSLNYPAGQ
+129 VTFPLSLNYPAGQ
-142 SLKGTLRLSTCSN
+142 PLKGTLRLSTCSN

-161 FPFTLAVDG
+161 FPFTLAVDSA
-170 QAPAGFDFGWAKAIS
+170 APADFDFAWAKAMS
-185 NLPQPLPADTRVE
+185 TLPQQLPAETRVE

-227 GAEFGKPVL
+227 GAEFGKPAL

-269 TSGEQAWQTKGSIG
+269 TSGEQAWQGKGTIG
-283 EALVLPA
+283 APLALPNQSHSL
-290 PSQPLFWLLGA
+290 LWLLGA

-321 KLGSVLQHQE
+321 KLGTVLQHQK
-331 REQGTVRK
+331 REQGAVRK

-368 VGWGIQFQSAGFIAF
+368 VGWGIQFQSAGFIGL

-405 NLNTRLATSGG
+405 ALSTRLATSGG

-484 PKPGRWMGRLRIL
+484 PKPGRWMNHLRIL

-509 ASLLGSHLG
+509 TSLLDNHLG
-518 NVQVYWLMAAM
+518 SYATGWLMVAM

-534 IGIVWRYGMRGFTLA
+534 AGIIWRYGIRGFTLA
-549 LSLSTLVGAA
+549 IALTALIGSP
-559 LLLGG
+559 LLLSG
-564 AFTAQGTGNV
+564 AFSAQGSASV
-574 DRVVWQPLS
+574 DKVVWQPLS

-620 EVQTALSAPDVVALR
+620 EVQQALSAPDVVALR
-635 GDWSKPDDTI
+635 GDWSKPSDTI
-645 AAFLRQRGAAAVPFN
+645 AAFLRKRGAAAVPFN
-660 QIYGPGLPQGE
+660 QIYGPELPQGV
-671 TLSPLLDKADLLT
+671 TLSPLLDKDDLLT
-684 LLNQA
+684 TLHKAGLLQA
-689 GLIQTDATHF
+689 GTTRF

>member
-1 MIPAFFHS
+1 MS
-9 PLLIFC
+9 NL
-15 ETRQMTNFFKAALL
+15 FKAALL
-29 MACLL
+29 LGGLL
-34 WQSTGLASDTGWL
+34 WQSMGLASDTGWL

-61 DRSAPDHTRILLDV
+61 DRSTADQTRILLDV
-75 ALESGWKTYWHSPGE
+75 ELESGWKTYWHSPGE

-104 DFQWRWPAPRHFE
+104 DFQWRWPEPRHFE
-117 VAGLSTQGYQGE
+117 VAGLSTQGYQGD
-129 VRFPMSLNYPAGQ
+129 VTFPLSLNYPAGQ
-142 SLKGTLRLSTCSN
+142 PLKGTLRLSTCSN

-170 QAPAGFDFGWAKAIS
+170 RAPAGFDFGWAKAIS
-185 NLPQPLPADTRVE
+185 NLPQPLPAETRIE

-203 NQLQLRAERAEGW
+203 NQLQLRAERTEGW

-227 GAEFGKPVL
+227 GAEFGKPAL

-269 TSGEQAWQTKGSIG
+269 TSGEQAWQGKGTIG
-283 EALVLPA
+283 APLALPNQ
-290 PSQPLFWLLGA
+290 SHSLFWLLGA

-321 KLGSVLQHQE
+321 KLGTVLQHQQ
-331 REQGTVRK
+331 REQGAVRK

-368 VGWGIQFQSAGFIAF
+368 VGWGIQFQSAGFIGL

-405 NLNTRLATSGG
+405 ALSTRLATSGG

-453 GQLWL
+453 DQLWL

-484 PKPGRWMGRLRIL
+484 PKPGRWMNHLRIL

-509 ASLLGSHLG
+509 TSLLDNHLG
-518 NVQVYWLMAAM
+518 SYATGWLMVAM

-534 IGIVWRYGMRGFTLA
+534 IGIIWRYGMRGFTLA
-549 LSLSTLVGAA
+549 IALAA
-559 LLLGG
+559 LIGSPLLLSG
-564 AFTAQGTGNV
+564 AFSAQGSASV
-574 DRVVWQPLS
+574 DKVVWQPLS

-620 EVQTALSAPDVVALR
+620 EVQQALSAPDVVALR
-635 GDWSKPDDTI
+635 GDWSKPSDAI
-645 AAFLRQRGAAAVPFN
+645 AAFLRKRGAAAVPFN
-660 QIYGPGLPQGE
+660 QIYGPELQQGV
-671 TLSPLLDKADLLT
+671 TLSPLLDKDDLLT
-684 LLNQA
+684 TLHKAGLLQA
-689 GLIQTDATHF
+689 GTTRF

>member
-1 MIPAFFHS
+1 MS
-9 PLLIFC
+9 NL
-15 ETRQMTNFFKAALL
+15 FKAALL
-29 MACLL
+29 LGGLL
-34 WQSTGLASDTGWL
+34 WQSMGLASDTGWL

-61 DRSAPDHTRILLDV
+61 DPSTADQTRILLDV
-75 ALESGWKTYWHSPGE
+75 ELESGWKTYWHSPGE

-104 DFQWRWPAPRHFE
+104 DFQWHWPVPRHFE

-129 VRFPMSLNYPAGQ
+129 VTFPLSLNYPAGQ
-142 SLKGTLRLSTCSN
+142 PLKGTLRLSTCSN

-161 FPFTLAVDG
+161 FPFTLAVDSA
-170 QAPAGFDFGWAKAIS
+170 APADFDFAWAKAMS
-185 NLPQPLPADTRVE
+185 TLPQQLPAETRVE

-227 GAEFGKPVL
+227 GAEFGKPAL

-269 TSGEQAWQTKGSIG
+269 TSGEQAWQGKGTIG
-283 EALVLPA
+283 APLALPNQ
-290 PSQPLFWLLGA
+290 SHSLFWLLGA

-321 KLGSVLQHQE
+321 KLGTVLQHQK
-331 REQGTVRK
+331 REQGAVRK

-368 VGWGIQFQSAGFIAF
+368 VGWGIQFQSAGFIGL
-383 MVLVTLLFC
+383 MVLVTMLFC

-405 NLNTRLATSGG
+405 ALSTRLATSGG

-484 PKPGRWMGRLRIL
+484 PKPGRWMNHLRIL

-509 ASLLGSHLG
+509 TSLLDNHLG
-518 NVQVYWLMAAM
+518 TYATGWLIVAM

-534 IGIVWRYGMRGFTLA
+534 SGIIWRYDMRGFTLA
-549 LSLSTLVGAA
+549 IALTALIGSP
-559 LLLGG
+559 LLLSG
-564 AFTAQGTGNV
+564 AFSAQGSASV
-574 DRVVWQPLS
+574 DKVVWQPLS

-620 EVQTALSAPDVVALR
+620 EVQQALSAPDVVALR
-635 GDWSKPDDTI
+635 GDWSKPSDAI
-645 AAFLRQRGAAAVPFN
+645 AAFLRKRGAAAVPFN
-660 QIYGPGLPQGE
+660 QIYGPELPQGV
-671 TLSPLLDKADLLT
+671 TLSPLLDKDDLLT
-684 LLNQA
+684 TLHKAGLLQA
-689 GLIQTDATHF
+689 GTTRF

>member
-1 MIPAFFHS
+1 
-9 PLLIFC
+9 
-15 ETRQMTNFFKAALL
+15 MTNFFKAALL

-75 ALESGWKTYWHSPGE
+75 ALESDWKTYWHSPGE
-90 GGIAPQI
+90 GGIAPRI

-129 VRFPMSLNYPAGQ
+129 VRFPLSLNYPAGQ

-170 QAPAGFDFGWAKAIS
+170 QEPAGFDFGWAKAIS
-185 NLPQPLPADTRVE
+185 NLPQPLPADTWVE

-203 NQLQLRAERAEGW
+203 NQLQLRAERADGW

-227 GAEFGKPVL
+227 GAEFGKPAL

-269 TSGEQAWQTKGSIG
+269 TSGEQAWQTKGSID

-290 PSQPLFWLLGA
+290 PSQPIFWLLGA

-354 LAAMSSLLRATQGA
+354 LAAMSTLLRATQGA

-471 LLVAALPRLALWL
+471 LLVATLPQLALWL

-549 LSLSTLVGAA
+549 LSLSALVGAA
-559 LLLGG
+559 LLLGE

-635 GDWSKPDDTI
+635 GDWSKPDETI

-660 QIYGPGLPQGE
+660 QIYGPGLPRGE
-671 TLSPLLDKADLLT
+671 ILSPLLDKADLLT

-689 GLIQTDATHF
+689 GLIQTNATHF

>member
-1 MIPAFFHS
+1 MS
-9 PLLIFC
+9 NL
-15 ETRQMTNFFKAALL
+15 FKAALL
-29 MACLL
+29 LGGLL
-34 WQSTGLASDTGWL
+34 WQSMGLASDTGWL

-61 DRSAPDHTRILLDV
+61 DRSTADQTRILLDV
-75 ALESGWKTYWHSPGE
+75 ELESGWKTYWHSPGE

-104 DFQWRWPAPRHFE
+104 DFQWHWPVPRHFE

-129 VRFPMSLNYPAGQ
+129 VTFPLSLNYPAGQ
-142 SLKGTLRLSTCSN
+142 PLKGTLRLSTCSN

-161 FPFTLAVDG
+161 FPFTLAVDS
-170 QAPAGFDFGWAKAIS
+170 AALADFDFAWAKAMS
-185 NLPQPLPADTRVE
+185 TLPQQLPAETRVE

-227 GAEFGKPVL
+227 GAEFGKPAL

-269 TSGEQAWQTKGSIG
+269 TSGEQAWQGKGTIG
-283 EALVLPA
+283 APLALPNQSHSL
-290 PSQPLFWLLGA
+290 LWLLGA

-321 KLGSVLQHQE
+321 KLGTVLQHQK
-331 REQGTVRK
+331 REQGAVRK

-368 VGWGIQFQSAGFIAF
+368 VGWGIQFQSAGFIGL

-405 NLNTRLATSGG
+405 ALSTRLATSGG

-484 PKPGRWMGRLRIL
+484 PKPGRWMNHLRIL

-509 ASLLGSHLG
+509 TSLLDNHLG
-518 NVQVYWLMAAM
+518 SYATGWLMVAM

-534 IGIVWRYGMRGFTLA
+534 AGIIWRYGIRGFTLA
-549 LSLSTLVGAA
+549 IALTALIGSP
-559 LLLGG
+559 LLLSG
-564 AFTAQGTGNV
+564 AFSAQGSASV
-574 DRVVWQPLS
+574 DKVVWQPLS

-620 EVQTALSAPDVVALR
+620 EVQQALSAPDVVALR
-635 GDWSKPDDTI
+635 GDWSKPSDTI
-645 AAFLRQRGAAAVPFN
+645 AAFLRKRGAAAVPFN
-660 QIYGPGLPQGE
+660 QIYGPELPQGV
-671 TLSPLLDKADLLT
+671 TLSPLLDKDDLLT
-684 LLNQA
+684 TLHKAGLLQA
-689 GLIQTDATHF
+689 GTTRF

>member
-1 MIPAFFHS
+1 MS
-9 PLLIFC
+9 NL
-15 ETRQMTNFFKAALL
+15 FKAALL
-29 MACLL
+29 LGGLL
-34 WQSTGLASDTGWL
+34 WQSMGLASDTGWL
-47 TSPQNDHARVRLQA
+47 TSPQNDHAKVRLQA
-61 DRSAPDHTRILLDV
+61 DRSTADQTRILLDV
-75 ALESGWKTYWHSPGE
+75 ELESGWKTYWHSPGE

-97 LWDEPVG
+97 LWHEPVG
-104 DFQWRWPAPRHFE
+104 DFQWHWPVPRHFE
-117 VAGLSTQGYQGE
+117 VAGLSTQGYQGD
-129 VRFPMSLNYPAGQ
+129 VTFPLSLSYPAEQ
-142 SLKGTLRLSTCSN
+142 ALKGTLRLSTCSN

-161 FPFTLAVDG
+161 YPFTLAVDDA
-170 QAPAGFDFGWAKAIS
+170 APANFDFAWAKAMS
-185 NLPQPLPADTRVE
+185 TLPQQLPAETQVE

-216 QSPALF
+216 QQPSLF

-227 GAEFGKPVL
+227 GAEFGKPAL
-236 EVEGNTL
+236 EVQGNTL

-269 TSGEQAWQTKGSIG
+269 TSGAQAWQGKGTIG
-283 EALVLPA
+283 APLVLPGQ
-290 PSQPLFWLLGA
+290 SHSLLWLLGA

-331 REQGTVRK
+331 RAQGTVRK

-348 IASFWV
+348 IVSFWV

-368 VGWGIQFQSAGFIAF
+368 VGWGIQFQSAGFIGF

-405 NLNTRLATSGG
+405 NLSTRLATSGG

-428 ATLLATPCSAPFLGT
+428 TTLLATPCSAPFLGT

-484 PKPGRWMGRLRIL
+484 PKPGRWMNHLRIL

-509 ASLLGSHLG
+509 TSLLDNHLG
-518 NVQVYWLMAAM
+518 SYATGWLMVAM

-534 IGIVWRYGMRGFTLA
+534 IGIIWRYGMRGFTLA
-549 LSLSTLVGAA
+549 LSLAALIGSA
-559 LLLGG
+559 LLLSG
-564 AFTAQGTGNV
+564 AFSAQGSTSV
-574 DRVVWQPLS
+574 DKVVWQPLS

-620 EVQTALSAPDVVALR
+620 EVQQALSAPDVVALR
-635 GDWSKPDDTI
+635 GDWSKPNETI

-660 QIYGPGLPQGE
+660 QIYGPELPQGV
-671 TLSPLLDKADLLT
+671 TLSPLLDKDELLT
-684 LLNQA
+684 TLHKAGLLQA
-689 GLIQTDATHF
+689 GTTRF

>member
-104 DFQWRWPAPRHFE
+104 DFQWSWPAPRHFE

-129 VRFPMSLNYPAGQ
+129 VRFPLSLNYPAGQ

-170 QAPAGFDFGWAKAIS
+170 QTPAGFDFGWAKAIS

-216 QSPALF
+216 QAPTLF

-254 GDAPDLRGQSLGLLL
+254 GDAPDLRSQSLGLLL

-321 KLGSVLQHQE
+321 KLGSVLQHQQ

-354 LAAMSSLLRATQGA
+354 LAAMSTLLRATQGA

-518 NVQVYWLMAAM
+518 NMQVYWLMAAM

-549 LSLSTLVGAA
+549 LSLSALVGAA

-564 AFTAQGTGNV
+564 AFTAQGSASV
-574 DRVVWQPLS
+574 DKVVWQPLS

-594 KRVFIDVTAD
+594 KRVFVDVTAD

-620 EVQTALSAPDVVALR
+620 EVQNALSAPDVVALR

-671 TLSPLLDKADLLT
+671 TLSPCWTRPICLPS
-684 LLNQA
+684 
-689 GLIQTDATHF
+689 

>member
-1 MIPAFFHS
+1 MS
-9 PLLIFC
+9 NL
-15 ETRQMTNFFKAALL
+15 FKAALL
-29 MACLL
+29 LGGLL
-34 WQSTGLASDTGWL
+34 WQSMGLASDTGWL
-47 TSPQNDHARVRLQA
+47 TSPQNDHAKVRLQA
-61 DRSAPDHTRILLDV
+61 DRSMADQTRILLDIE
-75 ALESGWKTYWHSPGE
+75 LESGWKTYWHSPGE

-97 LWDEPVG
+97 LWHEPIAAL
-104 DFQWRWPAPRHFE
+104 QWHWPVPRHFE
-117 VAGLSTQGYQGE
+117 VAGLSTQGYQGD
-129 VRFPMSLNYPAGQ
+129 VTFPLSLSYPAEKA
-142 SLKGTLRLSTCSN
+142 LKGTLRLSTCSN

-161 FPFTLAVDG
+161 YPFTLTVDG
-170 QAPAGFDFGWAKAIS
+170 QAPANFDFAWAKAMS
-185 NLPQPLPADTRVE
+185 TLPQQLPAETRVE

-216 QSPALF
+216 QQPSLF

-227 GAEFGKPVL
+227 GAEFGKPAL
-236 EVEGNTL
+236 EVQGNTL

-269 TSGEQAWQTKGSIG
+269 TSGEQAWQSKGAIG
-283 EALVLPA
+283 APLVLPGQ
-290 PSQPLFWLLGA
+290 SHSLFWLLGA

-321 KLGSVLQHQE
+321 KLGSVLQHQA

-368 VGWGIQFQSAGFIAF
+368 VGWGIQFQSAGFIGF

-405 NLNTRLATSGG
+405 NFSTRLATSGG

-484 PKPGRWMGRLRIL
+484 PKPGRWMNHLRIL

-509 ASLLGSHLG
+509 ASLLNNHLG
-518 NVQVYWLMAAM
+518 SYATGWLMTAM
-529 LLALL
+529 VLGLILA
-534 IGIVWRYGMRGFTLA
+534 IVWRYGMRGFTLA
-549 LSLSTLVGAA
+549 ISLTALIGSTL
-559 LLLGG
+559 LLSG
-564 AFTAQGTGNV
+564 AFSAQGSASV
-574 DRVVWQPLS
+574 DKVAWRPLS

-620 EVQTALSAPDVVALR
+620 EVQQALLAPDVVALR
-635 GDWSKPDDTI
+635 GDWSKPSDTI

-660 QIYGPGLPQGE
+660 QIYGPELPQGI
-671 TLSPLLDKADLLT
+671 TLSPLLDKDELLT
-684 LLNQA
+684 TLHKAGLLQA
-689 GLIQTDATHF
+689 GTTRF

>member
-1 MIPAFFHS
+1 MS
-9 PLLIFC
+9 NL
-15 ETRQMTNFFKAALL
+15 FKAALL
-29 MACLL
+29 LGGLL
-34 WQSTGLASDTGWL
+34 WQSMGLASDTGWL

-61 DRSAPDHTRILLDV
+61 DRSTADQTRILLDV
-75 ALESGWKTYWHSPGE
+75 ELESGWKTYWHSPGE

-104 DFQWRWPAPRHFE
+104 DFQWRWPVPRHFE
-117 VAGLSTQGYQGE
+117 VAGLSTQGYQGD
-129 VRFPMSLNYPAGQ
+129 VTFPLSLNYPTGQ
-142 SLKGTLRLSTCSN
+142 PLKGTLRLSTCSN

-170 QAPAGFDFGWAKAIS
+170 QAPADFDFAWAKAMS
-185 NLPQPLPADTRVE
+185 TLPQQLPAETRVE

-227 GAEFGKPVL
+227 GAEFGKPAL

-269 TSGEQAWQTKGSIG
+269 TSGEQAWQGKGTIG
-283 EALVLPA
+283 APLALPNQ
-290 PSQPLFWLLGA
+290 SHSLFWLLEA

-321 KLGSVLQHQE
+321 KLGTVLQHQK
-331 REQGTVRK
+331 REQGAVRK

-368 VGWGIQFQSAGFIAF
+368 VGWGIQFQSAGFIGL
-383 MVLVTLLFC
+383 MVLVTMLFC

-405 NLNTRLATSGG
+405 ALS
-416 NGLGGHFLQGSF
+416 
-428 ATLLATPCSAPFLGT
+428 TPPRHQRRQRPRRSLPAGELRHSAGDPLLGT
-443 AVAFA
+443 LSRHRGGLCAGGATWPALADLHGIGNWHEPA
-448 LAAPL
+448 LAAGGSPA
-453 GQLWL
+453 
-458 IFTALGIGMSLPW
+458 TARP
-471 LLVAALPRLALWL
+471 LVAETGALDEPSAHPARPDDAGLQPLAHQPARQSSRQLCHRLADSCHAA
-484 PKPGRWMGRLRIL
+484 GAAE
-497 LGLMMLGSSLWL
+497 L
-509 ASLLGSHLG
+509 ASSGVTAS
-518 NVQVYWLMAAM
+518 AASRWRSP
-529 LLALL
+529 LAAL
-534 IGIVWRYGMRGFTLA
+534 IG
-549 LSLSTLVGAA
+549 SP
-559 LLLGG
+559 LLLSG
-564 AFTAQGTGNV
+564 AFSAQGSANV
-574 DRVVWQPLS
+574 DKVVWQPLS

-620 EVQTALSAPDVVALR
+620 EVQQALSAPDVVALR
-635 GDWSKPDDTI
+635 GDWSKPK
-645 AAFLRQRGAAAVPFN
+645 RHHRR
-660 QIYGPGLPQGE
+660 LP
-671 TLSPLLDKADLLT
+671 A
-684 LLNQA
+684 
-689 GLIQTDATHF
+689 